1 MSEQSMS
8 SLESDHTPGAVAA
21 RLVRRPGSTLSDW
34 VLGAIDGS
42 ITTFAIVA
50 GVVGAGLSAGV
61 VVVLGVANLLA
72 DGVSMAAGR
81 YVGAQ
86 ADLERRASASRLERR
101 HIALVPAGER
111 EEVRQL
117 LRAKGFTGDDLERA
131 IEVITS
137 DEERWV
143 DFMLTE
149 ELGFPP
155 HPDPPLR
162 AALATFIGFVGFGT
176 LPISP
181 FVLDVSGVS
190 VDAPALWSVALTAAS
205 FSVIGVLRAK
215 VVRLSPV
222 RTAVRTLAIGGA
234 AAAVAFGIGY
244 LLRGVA

>member
-1 MSEQSMS
+1 MPEPFLA
-8 SLESDHTPGAVAA
+8 SLESEHTPGAVAQ
-21 RLVRRPGSTLSDW
+21 RLSRRPTSTLSDW

-72 DGVSMAAGR
+72 DGLSMAAGR

-86 ADLERRASASRLERR
+86 ADLERRASALRRERR
-101 HIALVPAGER
+101 HIELVPDGER
-111 EEVRQL
+111 EEVRQI
-117 LRAKGFTGDDLERA
+117 LRAKGFTGEDLERA
-131 IEVITS
+131 VEVITS
-137 DEERWV
+137 DVERWV

-155 HPDPPLR
+155 DPDRPLR
-162 AALATFIGFVGFGT
+162 AALTIFIGFVVFGS

-181 FVLDVSGVS
+181 FVLDVSGLPVTN
-190 VDAPALWSVALTAAS
+190 PGIWSVALTAVS
-205 FSVIGVLRAK
+205 FTVIGVLRAR

-222 RTAVRTLAIGGA
+222 RTAVRTLAIGGT
-234 AAAVAFGIGY
+234 AAAVAFIIGY